1 MLKFQ
6 NVLFYVIGYVYIK
19 DIYNKIL
26 NNYTVKIYKNKNKKK
41 KKKKK
46 KKKIK
51 KKKKKKKLK
60 KKKMHIN

>member
-41 KKKKK
+41 KNKN
-46 KKKIK
+46 
-51 KKKKKKKLK
+51 KKKKLK
-60 KKKMHIN
+60 IK